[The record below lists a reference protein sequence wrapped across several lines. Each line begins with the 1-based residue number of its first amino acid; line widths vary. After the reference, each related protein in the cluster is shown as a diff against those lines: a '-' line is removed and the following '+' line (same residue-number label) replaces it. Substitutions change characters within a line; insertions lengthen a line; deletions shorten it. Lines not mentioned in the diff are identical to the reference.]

1 MIDPGEL
8 PGPPE
13 PPPPDVVI
21 DVQSPPPPPPGAPQP
36 LVFTAGTEP
45 TVHGLVG
52 TYFGDLEID
61 HGNSVRWL
69 AFFTDDLF
77 ITDVNTGEQR
87 YWVIDWS
94 ALFPTSEHTV
104 TGRNFFRDA
113 ANWRREQFEYGAKA
127 FHYDDNDW
135 CIFIDGSDGLSFD
148 HRSRPD
154 DYNAAPFMSWV
165 YREVERAMDAG
176 RDYATFPLF
185 IYLHESDL
193 QTITYGL
200 NTTPDAVAA
209 GIPAVTKTMA
219 VPWYLPYQGLTRL
232 WKVSALR
239 NPSFDWTRLDT
250 PTAPSPAVK
259 AQIIS
264 YAYAHWSP
272 LDIPPGQTEVP
283 PLSPSND
290 HGYKMR
296 NLISLMRPI
305 PGIPFGE
312 PWKDLSLDPTGVPG
326 PWGIDVIAGIT
337 PFLVTT
343 VEEDGHTPPDVATAG
358 VLTPIYTSVVRQN
371 LRDGLWYEE
380 GTYGNI
386 PLTWDATAG
395 KWVPLYDP
403 DQWPLFGL
411 ESHTLPSPPRSP
423 TSLRLGGGA
432 GDYVSTQDDPFDIRF
447 TFSLAVCL
455 ALDKWTD
462 SEQNIVSQAQAWAW
476 TLEADGD
483 MTFSR
488 SRDGS
493 TFHDFTIPAEEVPAW
508 ADKETVVIGVSYATV
523 VPPDIT
529 IKPVDEVRFWI
540 WDGEEWGQLGDTQSE
555 LNDDDAEIFNST
567 APVRI
572 GGGTPGLFRVVSIRP
587 DVGDD
592 NGIGNGEMAR
602 MRGDITSNP
611 SYDRYG
617 NTWTNY
623 GTWSNE
629 DMQNMPNLPLP

>member
-1 MIDPGEL
+1 M
-8 PGPPE
+8 
-13 PPPPDVVI
+13 
-21 DVQSPPPPPPGAPQP
+21 
-36 LVFTAGTEP
+36 FTSGTEP
-45 TVHGLVG
+45 KIHSLVG

-61 HGNSVRWL
+61 HGKSVGWL

-87 YWVIDWS
+87 YWVVDWS
-94 ALFPTSEHTV
+94 ATFPTSEHTV

-113 ANWRREQFEYGAKA
+113 ANWRREQFEWGDKT

-165 YREVERAMDAG
+165 YREVERATVAG

-193 QTITYGL
+193 QTITYGV

-209 GIPAVTKTMA
+209 GIPAVTKTLA

-259 AQIIS
+259 AQIVS
-264 YAYAHWSP
+264 YAYAHWQP
-272 LDIPPGQTEVP
+272 LHIPPGQTEVP

-305 PGIPFGE
+305 PGIPFGDSWN
-312 PWKDLSLDPTGVPG
+312 PPSADPVGVPG
-326 PWGIDVIAGIT
+326 PWGIDVIAST
-337 PFLVTT
+337 LPSLVTT
-343 VEEDGHTPPDVATAG
+343 VEEDGHTPPNAATAG
-358 VLTPIYTSVVRQN
+358 VLTPIYTHVVRQN
-371 LRDGLWYEE
+371 LRGGLWYEE

-386 PLTWDATAG
+386 PLTWDDTNQE
-395 KWVPLYDP
+395 WIPLYDP
-403 DQWPLFGL
+403 DQWPQFGL
-411 ESHTLPSPPRSP
+411 ESHLEPQLPPSP
-423 TSLRLGGGA
+423 TSLRLGAAA
-432 GDYVSTQDDPFDIRF
+432 GDYVSTQNDPFDTKF
-447 TFSLAVCL
+447 TISLVACA
-455 ALDKWTD
+455 ALDDWID
-462 SEQNIVSQAQAWAW
+462 GDQNVVSQAQAWAW
-476 TLEADGD
+476 TLNTSGG

-488 SRDGS
+488 SRDGT
-493 TFHDFTIPAEEVPAW
+493 TFHDFVIPPEKVPNW
-508 ADKETVVIGVSYATV
+508 ANNETAVIGMSYATV

-529 IKPVDEVRFWI
+529 VKPVDEVRFWL
-540 WDGEEWGQLGDTQSE
+540 WDGDEWGQLGDTQSE
-555 LNDDDAEIFNST
+555 PNDADAEIFDSS
-567 APVRI
+567 APIQI
-572 GGGTPGLFRVVSIRP
+572 GGGTPGLFRIVSIRSN
-587 DVGDD
+587 VGDL
-592 NGIGNGEMAR
+592 NTIGTSEVAR
-602 MRGDITSNP
+602 MRGDVTSNP

-617 NTWTNY
+617 NTWTNH
-623 GTWSNE
+623 GTWSFEN
-629 DMQNMPNLPLP
+629 MQEMPTLPPPI